1 MGGSTHVDWGGA
13 HGGKQH
19 RTTYLARCP
28 ADALRRACTCLRTPR
43 QAASAYM
50 DQVPDGLP
58 AYAPVARTRLQTSS
72 RRSSVISAA
81 TASSS
86 RGPVEHCFSLYD
98 SKNVP
103 WATLRLQSHSSSA
116 RFLPSYFEGQP
127 INGRVDFNL
136 SKPETIHG
144 VSIIVNNSLSLTADC
159 LDISFQFISSRAPS
173 SRPTAILFLSGRL
186 RRIYGPQIV
195 EIPATRHHQVRSS
208 IRANCRAP
216 TPGPSH

>member
-1 MGGSTHVDWGGA
+1 
-13 HGGKQH
+13 
-19 RTTYLARCP
+19 
-28 ADALRRACTCLRTPR
+28 
-43 QAASAYM
+43 M

-127 INGRVDFNL
+127 ISGRVDLNL

-144 VSIIVNNSLSLTADC
+144 VSIIVNNTSK
-159 LDISFQFISSRAPS
+159 P
-173 SRPTAILFLSGRL
+173 PGRL
-186 RRIYGPQIV
+186 FDF
-195 EIPATRHHQVRSS
+195 S
-208 IRANCRAP
+208 
-216 TPGPSH
+216 